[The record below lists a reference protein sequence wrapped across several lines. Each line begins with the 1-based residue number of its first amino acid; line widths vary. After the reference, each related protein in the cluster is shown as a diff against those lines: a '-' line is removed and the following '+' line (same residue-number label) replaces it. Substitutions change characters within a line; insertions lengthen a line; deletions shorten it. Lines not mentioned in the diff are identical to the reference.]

1 MAKNTRPRDRAPQK
15 SQVERAQVSEFHGF
29 ASLSFVPLCVTTFG
43 ADTCADAPSIALAV
57 ACAVGD
63 FLPPSFPTLTGLLGG
78 GSIPSCFNTR
88 RPSAVFFISLTR
100 LSLSRFAIS
109 FSIRDMNAFVCSCG
123 AAFS

>member
-63 FLPPSFPTLTGLLGG
+63 FLPPADASKRVSQLQARGKCARIAGNGRAQRLWGPHLA
-78 GSIPSCFNTR
+78 SR
-88 RPSAVFFISLTR
+88 R
-100 LSLSRFAIS
+100 
-109 FSIRDMNAFVCSCG
+109 
-123 AAFS
+123 